1 MVAVIRYGLGK
12 NGEESEDEEP
22 AHEPDS
28 GEPAE
33 PPPKMG
39 NPRYLYITA
48 ALLAFAF
55 ASKESAYLITATMG
69 LYLVVVITSRNWNK
83 VRSKVNVGVDSPPI
97 AAVKIVGGWLTSL
110 ERGLEMR
117 GISKEAGFL
126 VLLITITLPLW
137 GAFVSILQTRR
148 PRVERI
154 NVSGPCRRG
163 GSDRRSAREGCTG
176 RRLPRYGVPDLSV
189 VVLRPEVEHIGLVE
203 GGGDLLR
210 ALPPH
215 VHVVPHERFRRR
227 FRRVAVARLLGRA
240 AGRGE
245 RQSTLVLLHRNND
258 AVRVPA
264 LAALHRRQRVLPPQ
278 TGQVRLFLVY
288 WYGLPSCSNARQ
300 REDALGCW

>member
-1 MVAVIRYGLGK
+1 
-12 NGEESEDEEP
+12 
-22 AHEPDS
+22 
-28 GEPAE
+28 
-33 PPPKMG
+33 MG

-69 LYLVVVITSRNWNK
+69 LYLVLVITSRNWNR

-137 GAFVSILQTRR
+137 GAFVSILQDTAV

-215 VHVVPHERFRRR
+215 VHVIPPRNGFGVGSG
-227 FRRVAVARLLGRA
+227 VWQSLGYWVVQQGE
-240 AGRGE
+240 GRGS
-245 RQSTLVLLHRNND
+245 QPWYYYTVITTLYEFLPLLLSIVGSVYYLRKRD
-258 AVRVPA
+258 RF
-264 LAALHRRQRVLPPQ
+264 
-278 TGQVRLFLVY
+278 GLFLVY
-288 WYGLPSCSNARQ
+288 WVWGLLSCSTRSPAR
-300 REDALGCW
+300 RCPGCW